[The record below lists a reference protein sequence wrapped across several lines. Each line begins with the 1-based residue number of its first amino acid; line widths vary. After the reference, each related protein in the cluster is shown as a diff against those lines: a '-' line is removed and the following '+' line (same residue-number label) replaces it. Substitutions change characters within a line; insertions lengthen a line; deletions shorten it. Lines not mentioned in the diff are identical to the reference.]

1 MSISI
6 LVFLF
11 FWLALIVS
19 AGLAIIYGGR
29 PEKLGGLVMVLGAVS
44 SAIVVADIQTR
55 FQGIE
60 LGLLLADLGMLGALI
75 VLMLNSTRFWPI
87 WANSFQLAAII
98 THIAAAL
105 MPKPV
110 ADAYAVLQGF
120 WAYPILATLLLGTY
134 GYRRSLTMPDSA

>member
-1 MSISI
+1 MSISVF
-6 LVFLF
+6 VFLA
-11 FWLALIVS
+11 FWCALIVS

-29 PEKLGGLVMVLGAVS
+29 PEKLGGIVMVLGAVS
-44 SAIVVADIQTR
+44 SAIVVADIKTR

-60 LGLLLADLGMLGALI
+60 LGLVLADLGMLGALMI
-75 VLMLNSTRFWPI
+75 LMLTSTRFWPI

-98 THIAAAL
+98 THVAAAL
-105 MPKPV
+105 MPQPV

-134 GYRRSLTMPDSA
+134 GYQRSLKMQDPQ